1 MNRGATNNKQQTTME
16 AQMHSE
22 EYYRHEEELRNV
34 TQELVRLYEERAT
47 LVDAEAIEEIDL
59 IIEEREEHK
68 DNVMFRME
76 EEEATW

>member
-1 MNRGATNNKQQTTME
+1 MR
-16 AQMHSE
+16 SE